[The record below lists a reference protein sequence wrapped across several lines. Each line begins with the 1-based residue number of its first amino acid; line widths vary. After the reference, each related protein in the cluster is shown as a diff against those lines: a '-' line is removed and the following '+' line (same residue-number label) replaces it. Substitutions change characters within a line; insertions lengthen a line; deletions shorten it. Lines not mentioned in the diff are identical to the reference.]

1 VSSKETAVS
10 SDPHGLLSIL
20 EKHGAELHALLTRLT
35 MRPGVAEDLLQEL
48 FLKLRNAE
56 GFGRATNRKAY
67 VFQAAVH
74 LAFDWRRTERQTR
87 PLRTEP
93 LDPGGSALDR
103 IVESEQLEQ
112 VLGAMEKLSDLCQ
125 QVIALHYLQ
134 HQEYAE
140 IAMLLGKTEHQVRGL
155 CYKAIGQLKA
165 ILMPT
170 AEKPAE

>member
-1 VSSKETAVS
+1 VS
-10 SDPHGLLSIL
+10 SDPQGLLSVL

-74 LAFDWRRTERQTR
+74 LAFDWRRAERQTKS
-87 PLRTEP
+87 LRTEP
-93 LDPGGSALDR
+93 LDPTGSALDR
-103 IVESEQLEQ
+103 MVESEQLEQ
-112 VLGAMEKLSDLCQ
+112 VLDAMQNLSDLNR

-134 HQEYAE
+134 HQNYAE
-140 IAMLLGKTEHQVRGL
+140 IGMLLGKTEHQVRGL
-155 CYKAIGQLKA
+155 CYKAIGQLQT
-165 ILMPT
+165 ILRPT
-170 AEKPAE
+170 VEKPAE